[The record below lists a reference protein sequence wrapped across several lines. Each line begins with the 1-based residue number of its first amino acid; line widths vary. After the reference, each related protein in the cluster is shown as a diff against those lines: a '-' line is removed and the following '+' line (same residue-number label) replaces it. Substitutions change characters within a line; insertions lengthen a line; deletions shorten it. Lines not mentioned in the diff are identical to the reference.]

1 MNSLIIAYDAL
12 KRRIEEAVSKSGL
25 PFCMI
30 ADMLHLYWLKA
41 DALAVQ
47 ELAAERNVNG
57 SGENERKPDV
67 AEG

>member
-1 MNSLIIAYDAL
+1 MDSLIIAYDAL
-12 KRRIEEAVSKSGL
+12 KRRIEEAVAESGL

-41 DALAVQ
+41 DALAAQ
-47 ELAAERNVNG
+47 ELAAERNGNG
-57 SGENERKPDV
+57 SGKSERRSDV